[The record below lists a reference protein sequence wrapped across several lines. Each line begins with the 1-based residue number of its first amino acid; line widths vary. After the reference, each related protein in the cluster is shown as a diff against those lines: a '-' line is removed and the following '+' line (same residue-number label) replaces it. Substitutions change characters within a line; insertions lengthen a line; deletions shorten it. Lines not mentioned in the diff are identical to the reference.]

1 MAEKMQFLVE
11 LQTNEFKIAFKRCGV
26 RMLTFAD
33 REVIVFRVMI
43 RIDDVPI
50 KVDMVMMPDPT
61 Q

>member
-1 MAEKMQFLVE
+1 
-11 LQTNEFKIAFKRCGV
+11 
-26 RMLTFAD
+26 MLTFAD

>member
-1 MAEKMQFLVE
+1 MQSIGE
-11 LQTNEFKIAFKRCGV
+11 IQINEIKIAFKRCGV

-50 KVDMVMMPDPT
+50 KVDMVPLSDPT